1 MYLMYVDESGDP
13 GNNTDETDYFCL
25 SSIVVHESDWRTF
38 IDASISFRRTIKDV
52 YGFPVR
58 EEIHAAKI
66 LRHSSFGIEKH
77 RRLAILRNY
86 LDEIAKMNYLSI
98 TNVVVDKR
106 GKPTTY
112 DVFGVAW
119 RTLFQRF
126 ENTLI
131 NGNFPGGF
139 KRSFGSIYTDATRGE
154 DLNRI
159 VRRMSVHNPIPNSI
173 GSGYRNIPILRVIE
187 DPSERNSAHSLPIQ
201 ACDTIAYFLH
211 QSLKP
216 NSYVKRSG
224 ATHYFKRL
232 IPVLNTRASSKN
244 PEGTVFL

>member
-1 MYLMYVDESGDP
+1 MYVDESGDP
-13 GNNTDETDYFCL
+13 GNNTAESDYFCL
-25 SSIVVHESDWRTF
+25 SSIVVHESEWRNF
-38 IDASISFRRTIKDV
+38 IDASIRFRRTIKDV

-77 RRLAILRNY
+77 LRLAILRNY
-86 LDEIAKMNYLSI
+86 LDEIAKMNYVSV

-106 GKPTTY
+106 GKPSSY
-112 DVFGVAW
+112 DVFAAAW

-126 ENTLI
+126 ENTLTY
-131 NGNFPGGF
+131 GNFPGGF
-139 KRSFGSIYTDATRGE
+139 QRSFGAIYTDATMGE
-154 DLNRI
+154 RLNHI
-159 VRRMSVHNPIPNSI
+159 VRRMRVYNPIPNAN
-173 GSGYRNIPILRVIE
+173 GNGYRDMAILRVIE

-216 NSYVKRSG
+216 NSYVKKMRAG
-224 ATHYFKRL
+224 NYFKRL
-232 IPVLNTRASSKN
+232 SPVLNTKASSKN